1 MWYEKIYMVDYK
13 LQRFLDAQ
21 QGVYNQAL
29 AEVKNGKKYSH
40 WIWYIFPQ
48 LKGLGMSYNSQ
59 YYGICGKEE
68 AEAYLAHPI
77 LGVRLREITTVF
89 LQLKGKT
96 AVDVFGG
103 LDAMKVLS
111 CMTLFNEVASD
122 DLFQKVIDLYFQ
134 GRLDETTKKILNIDD
149 AYNCRYTFRYANI
162 EVGRTCFVAF
172 WKRSKEW
179 WAFKRMPLY
188 TDECFMDIFGWYLD
202 LFVTSGFW
210 SCPMYHHHWDTL
222 WFAAL

>member
-111 CMTLFNEVASD
+111 CMTLFNEGASD

-134 GRLDETTKKILNIDD
+134 GRLDETTKKILNK
-149 AYNCRYTFRYANI
+149 Y
-162 EVGRTCFVAF
+162 
-172 WKRSKEW
+172 
-179 WAFKRMPLY
+179 
-188 TDECFMDIFGWYLD
+188 
-202 LFVTSGFW
+202 
-210 SCPMYHHHWDTL
+210 
-222 WFAAL
+222 